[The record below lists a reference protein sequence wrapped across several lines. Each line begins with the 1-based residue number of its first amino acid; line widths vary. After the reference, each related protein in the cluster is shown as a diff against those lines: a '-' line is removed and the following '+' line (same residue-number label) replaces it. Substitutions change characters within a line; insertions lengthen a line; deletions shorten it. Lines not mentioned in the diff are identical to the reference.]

1 MRGVGKLQ
9 GRNVPK
15 KIAKHRFTRIFE
27 HFDRSPRFL
36 TVVSQY
42 FCEIYVNILLH
53 SFSWGASPHT
63 NSSFRVFFK
72 KTIHFSRYQKL
83 PVKILDVKRSLHVV
97 SGAIMLLFYEP
108 HRSPCICGICICVP
122 GGGERLFLGDR
133 NFEAIFSPSPK
144 WSVFFCG
151 RRFDPSLGFC
161 LVLGLWWCFHPI
173 PPHRRG
179 MPGG

>member
-1 MRGVGKLQ
+1 MFRKNLQ
-9 GRNVPK
+9 NIVLLTYLS
-15 KIAKHRFTRIFE
+15 IWIV
-27 HFDRSPRFL
+27 SPRLL

-53 SFSWGASPHT
+53 SSSWGASPNT
-63 NSSFRVFFK
+63 NSSFSAFFK
-72 KTIHFSRYQKL
+72 KTIHFPRYQKL

-97 SGAIMLLFYEP
+97 RVALLWRCFMSHTE
-108 HRSPCICGICICVP
+108 VP
-122 GGGERLFLGDR
+122 VSVVFVYVCRGGERLFLGDR